1 MTQAIVPKT
10 DLADLYDRDLNLWV
24 EDTIAKLK
32 AGDFQNL
39 DVENLIEEI
48 EGVTNSDK
56 QQIENRLQRL
66 IEHILKRCYVSMPD
80 CYRGWQVTIVNQRQK
95 LTRLL
100 RQSPSLKRHFSESF
114 DEAFDNALKIV
125 RIEYDVKFPDS
136 WQFDHDIDSMLNVDF
151 WE

>member
-1 MTQAIVPKT
+1 MTIAIAPKST
-10 DLADLYDRDLNLWV
+10 LYERDLNLWV

-39 DVENLIEEI
+39 DMENLIEEI

-66 IEHILKRCYVSMPD
+66 IEHILKRCYVSSPD
-80 CYRGWQVTIVNQRQK
+80 YYRGWQVTIVNQRQK

-100 RQSPSLKRHFSESF
+100 RQSPSLKRHFLESF
-114 DEAFDNALKIV
+114 DEVFDNALKIA
-125 RIEYDVKFPDS
+125 RIEYDVEFSDT
-136 WQFDHDIDSMLNVDF
+136 WQFSRDIDSMLNVDF

>member
-1 MTQAIVPKT
+1 MTIVIAPKST
-10 DLADLYDRDLNLWV
+10 LYERDLNLWV

-32 AGDFQNL
+32 TGDFQNL
-39 DVENLIEEI
+39 DMENLTEEI
-48 EGVTNSDK
+48 EGVTGSDK
-56 QQIENRLQRL
+56 QQIENRLKRL
-66 IEHILKRCYVSMPD
+66 IEHTLKRCYVSRPD

-100 RQSPSLKRHFSESF
+100 RQSPSLKRHFLESF

-125 RIEYDVKFPDS
+125 RIEYDVEFPDT
-136 WQFDHDIDSMLNVDF
+136 WQFSRDIDLMLNVDF